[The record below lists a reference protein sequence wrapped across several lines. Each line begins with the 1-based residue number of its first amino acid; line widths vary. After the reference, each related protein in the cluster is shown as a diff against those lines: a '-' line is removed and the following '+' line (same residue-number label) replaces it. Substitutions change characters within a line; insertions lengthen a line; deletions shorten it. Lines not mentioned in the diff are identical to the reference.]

1 MKVDLSRIFETAL
14 KENASDI
21 LITAGAPPVI
31 RINGELLPLKTDPL
45 SAEDTQKMVY
55 DILSHEEIAR
65 FEADKEL
72 DFSLTLK
79 EKRRFRGNVFL
90 QRGRIGA
97 SFRLIADRI
106 PSFDELG
113 LPSVITDICMKQR
126 GLVLITGPT
135 GHGKSTTQAAMIDY
149 INKNKQA
156 HIVTIEDPIEF
167 VHANIKSYIEQR
179 EVRFD
184 TKSFASALTHVLRQ
198 DPDVILV
205 GEIRDLES
213 IATALTAAE
222 TGHLVITTLHTND
235 AVQSI
240 DRILDV
246 FPPHQQGQIKTQLS
260 FALVAIMAQTLV
272 PKAAGEGRVLAS
284 EVLINTSAVGNL
296 IRERKN
302 QQISTII
309 ETQGK
314 LGMHT
319 MDSSIKEL
327 YLNGTISHEEA
338 LAHISHPSVL
348 KKLRTRK

>member
-1 MKVDLSRIFETAL
+1 MKVDLSRIFEIAL
-14 KENASDI
+14 KKNASDV
-21 LITAGAPPVI
+21 LITTGAPPVI
-31 RINGELLPLKTDPL
+31 RINGELVPLKADPL

-55 DILSHEEIAR
+55 DILSNEEIAR

-72 DFSLTLK
+72 DFSLTLLG
-79 EKRRFRGNVFL
+79 KRRFRGNVFL
-90 QRGRIGA
+90 QRGRVGA
-97 SFRLIADRI
+97 SFRLIAEQI
-106 PSFDELG
+106 PSFEELG
-113 LPSVITDICMKQR
+113 LPPVITDICMKPR
-126 GLVLITGPT
+126 GLVLVTGPT

-149 INKNKQA
+149 INKNRHV

-167 VHANIKSYIEQR
+167 VHVNIKSYIEQR
-179 EVRFD
+179 EVKSD

-222 TGHLVITTLHTND
+222 TGHLVIATLHTND

-260 FALVAIMAQTLV
+260 FALMAIVAQTLI
-272 PKAAGEGRVLAS
+272 PKATGKGRVLAS
-284 EVLINTSAVGNL
+284 EVLINTSAVANL

-302 QQISTII
+302 QQIQTII

-319 MDSSIKEL
+319 MDSSIKTL
-327 YLNGTISHEEA
+327 YRSGTISHKDA
-338 LAHISHPSVL
+338 LVHVSHPSVL
-348 KKLRTRK
+348 KKLKR